1 MKKLMKILLVLIL
14 VFSLTGCKDST
25 KEELT
30 DAEKFKQE
38 YESLN
43 NTTREKDNKKIR
55 EVTIPE
61 DNPMVYST
69 AEEIAEKMDNK
80 ESFIVYFGFNDCPW
94 CRSVIEQLIKVANDR
109 KVSKIYY
116 VDVKD
121 IRDVKEIN
129 EEGKIETTKEGTEGY
144 YELIEKMSN
153 VLDDYTLTNDKNES
167 ISAEE
172 KRIFAP
178 NVVAVSR
185 GKAIELESGISEEQT
200 DPYQDLTEKAQ
211 TETYKKFECIIKCLE
226 ETSTTCQKNV
236 C

>member
-1 MKKLMKILLVLIL
+1 MKVLLILIL
-14 VFSLTGCKDST
+14 VFSLTGCKDNT
-25 KEELT
+25 KENLT

-61 DNPMVYST
+61 DNPMIYST
-69 AEEIAEKMDNK
+69 AEELAKKMDNK
-80 ESFIVYFGFNDCPW
+80 ESFIVYFGFGDCPW
-94 CRSVIEQLIKVANDR
+94 CRSVIEQLIKVSNDR

-129 EEGKIETTKEGTEGY
+129 EEGKIETTKEGSKGY

-153 VLDDYTLTNDKNES
+153 VLDDYTLTNDNGET

-185 GKAIELESGISEEQT
+185 GKAIELESGISEEQE
-200 DPYQDLTEKAQ
+200 DSYQDLTDKMKK
-211 TETYKKFECIIKCLE
+211 ETYKKFECIIKCLE
-226 ETSTTCQKNV
+226 EKSTTCQKNA